1 MWWHAAAGVIG
12 RAHHWPGGCMFG
24 LLLAALLFPAQSE
37 PAAPPTVAVF
47 PVETQ
52 QDARVGANTGRML
65 ARVLSSH
72 LGTESNWQVVSLDDL
87 EVLLQQTRDA
97 QAVGCA
103 NEACRTEVG
112 GALGASLLVTGRLNV
127 LQQTYYWEAGVVDL
141 QGRSIRRATLK
152 GHSVEVLAA
161 RANDLALMLLG
172 KAPQQL
178 LETRGASK
186 RLGFKDKKD
195 FKEFKDAYARQ
206 PETNLADALTDH
218 ILVKNGEDPRLA
230 VAEALTLGGS
240 LAAVWTAGFLLL
252 GASFLLGGGPPGLV
266 LASIMGV
273 TGCLLLPAA
282 LVLAGVGVTLSAVD
296 LANLGRVAVKR
307 KGCCR
312 NDARLARAEK
322 PNRLERGWATVLGL
336 AGPMTFAVAVSSP
349 LVALAAALAGVITF
363 SPLPLPD
370 SPSALFNVAFP
381 AVGGLAVCLPAC
393 TCVVAPLVG
402 LGGLMLALGPGPDLL
417 DGASAK
423 PTADLEEP

>member
-1 MWWHAAAGVIG
+1 M
-12 RAHHWPGGCMFG
+12 
-24 LLLAALLFPAQSE
+24 
-37 PAAPPTVAVF
+37 
-47 PVETQ
+47 
-52 QDARVGANTGRML
+52 
-65 ARVLSSH
+65 
-72 LGTESNWQVVSLDDL
+72 
-87 EVLLQQTRDA
+87 
-97 QAVGCA
+97 
-103 NEACRTEVG
+103 
-112 GALGASLLVTGRLNV
+112 
-127 LQQTYYWEAGVVDL
+127 
-141 QGRSIRRATLK
+141 
-152 GHSVEVLAA
+152 
-161 RANDLALMLLG
+161 
-172 KAPQQL
+172 
-178 LETRGASK
+178 
-186 RLGFKDKKD
+186 
-195 FKEFKDAYARQ
+195 
-206 PETNLADALTDH
+206 
-218 ILVKNGEDPRLA
+218 
-230 VAEALTLGGS
+230 
-240 LAAVWTAGFLLL
+240 
-252 GASFLLGGGPPGLV
+252 
-266 LASIMGV
+266 
-273 TGCLLLPAA
+273 LLPAA

-296 LANLGRVAVKR
+296 LANLGPIAVKR

>member
-1 MWWHAAAGVIG
+1 
-12 RAHHWPGGCMFG
+12 MFG
-24 LLLAALLFPAQSE
+24 LLLAAALCPAQAE

-47 PVETQ
+47 PVEAVQETL
-52 QDARVGANTGRML
+52 APANTGRML
-65 ARVLSSH
+65 ARVLASH

-97 QAVGCA
+97 QAVGCV

-112 GALGASLLVTGRLNV
+112 GALGASLLVTGRLSL
-127 LQQTYYWEAGVVDL
+127 LQGTYIWEAGVVDL

-152 GHSVEVLAA
+152 GQGVEVLAA

-186 RLGFKDKKD
+186 RLGFKEKKD

-218 ILVKNGEDPRLA
+218 ILAKNGEDPRLA
-230 VAEALTLGGS
+230 VAEAATLGGS
-240 LAAVWTAGFLLL
+240 MATLWTAGFLLL
-252 GASFLLGGGPPGLV
+252 GGSFLMGGGPPGLV

-282 LVLAGVGVTLSAVD
+282 LVLAGVGVALSAVD
-296 LANLGRVAVKR
+296 LANLGRIAVKR

-312 NDARLARAEK
+312 NDARVAQAEK
-322 PNRLERGWATVLGL
+322 PNRLERGWATLLGL
-336 AGPMTFAVAVSSP
+336 LGPMTFAVAVSSP
-349 LVALAAALAGVITF
+349 LVAFAAAVAGIITF

-370 SPSALFNVAFP
+370 NPSALTNIALP
-381 AVGGLAVCLPAC
+381 SVGGLAVCLPAC

-417 DGASAK
+417 DGAPAK
-423 PTADLEEP
+423 PTTGLEEP